1 MVNMDLNRLV
11 ELVKEKLEETRKI
24 PVEASGRHIHLSQT
38 DAKIL
43 FGENYEFNV
52 LKELSQPGQVAY
64 KERLRLV
71 GPKGVIEGVVILGP
85 CRDKTQVELSMTD
98 CKSLGIKPVIRNSG
112 DTTGTPGAI
121 ILNGDKIVKIEEGVI
136 VANRHIHM
144 TPEDA
149 DNLCVKDKEI
159 VNVKIMSE
167 RPVIFEDVLVRVNSN
182 FKLNMHIDY
191 DEANAC
197 YHTNTTYGILEKK

>member
-1 MVNMDLNRLV
+1 MDLNRLV
-11 ELVKEKLEETRKI
+11 ELVKEKLEEKRKI
-24 PVEASGRHIHLSQT
+24 PIEASGRHIHLSQT

-43 FGENYEFNV
+43 FGENYEFNI

-64 KERLRLV
+64 KERLRIV

-85 CRDKTQVELSMTD
+85 FRDKTQVELSMTD
-98 CKSLGIKPVIRNSG
+98 CKLLGIKPVIRNSG
-112 DTTGTPGAI
+112 DTFETPGAI
-121 ILNGDKIVKIEEGVI
+121 ILNGDKIVKIQEGVI

-149 DNLCVKDKEI
+149 SNLCVKDKDI
-159 VNVKIMSE
+159 VNVKVMSE
-167 RPVIFEDVLVRVNSN
+167 RPVIFEDVLVRVSSN

-197 YHTNTTYGILEKK
+197 YYTNATYGIIEKK

>member
-1 MVNMDLNRLV
+1 MDLNRLV

-24 PVEASGRHIHLSQT
+24 PIEASGRHIHLSQT

-43 FGENYEFNV
+43 FGENYEFNI

-71 GPKGVIEGVVILGP
+71 GPKGVIDGVVILGP

-98 CKSLGIKPVIRNSG
+98 CKSLGIKPAIRNSG
-112 DTTGTPGAI
+112 DVSGTPGVI

-149 DNLCVKDKEI
+149 DNLCVKDKDI
-159 VNVKIMSE
+159 VNVKVMSE

-197 YHTNTTYGILEKK
+197 YHTNATYGILEKK

>member
-1 MVNMDLNRLV
+1 MDLNRLV

-24 PVEASGRHIHLSQT
+24 PIEASGRHIHLSQT

-43 FGENYEFNV
+43 FGENYEFNI

-71 GPKGVIEGVVILGP
+71 GPKGVIDGIVILGP

-112 DTTGTPGAI
+112 DVSGTPGVI

-149 DNLCVKDKEI
+149 DNLCVKDKDI
-159 VNVKIMSE
+159 VNVKVMSE

-197 YHTNTTYGILEKK
+197 YHTNATYGILEKK

>member
-1 MVNMDLNRLV
+1 MDLNRLV
-11 ELVKEKLEETRKI
+11 ELVKEKLEETRRI
-24 PVEASGRHIHLSQT
+24 PIEASGRHIHLSQT

-98 CKSLGIKPVIRNSG
+98 CKSLGIKPVIKNSG
-112 DTTGTPGAI
+112 DISGTPGAI

-149 DNLCVKDKEI
+149 TNLCVKDKDI
-159 VNVKIMSE
+159 VNVKVMSE

-197 YHTNTTYGILEKK
+197 HHTNATYGILEKK

>member
-1 MVNMDLNRLV
+1 MDLNRLV

-24 PVEASGRHIHLSQT
+24 PIEASGRHIHLSQT

-43 FGENYEFNV
+43 FGENYEFNI

-71 GPKGVIEGVVILGP
+71 GPKGVIDGVVILGP

-112 DTTGTPGAI
+112 DVSGTPGVI

-149 DNLCVKDKEI
+149 DNLCVKDKDI
-159 VNVKIMSE
+159 VNVKVMSE

-197 YHTNTTYGILEKK
+197 YHTNATYGILEKK